1 MSRLI
6 KKAQSGIKFDRSKRY
21 TSKNGQQR
29 GSGVWYRDTN
39 KNGHYDPEEPLIRIG
54 NRIRNNDFSYSQ
66 LNSDG
71 TVTKLSDNKGNVTKG
86 LENKV
91 SDADKYAF
99 KHKLVYGR
107 EASYN
112 DKTKKWERNNN
123 NPIQWDI
130 DTERNKND
138 SSADVYNNS
147 YGSDTIN
154 NHRFDII
161 ATFDKNDKFAES
173 EYLIPKYNIVIKLDK
188 DKKYLTQESES
199 QVNKLFPKAESKAAQ
214 ITVPQNTQN
223 TNVSSTFWDLNPDGG
238 SVTRGKTKL
247 TYGQIDDGKGLNGS
261 GYNDVDDAYREAW
274 LTVNPQ
280 ARAHG
285 KWFWGHQFWRTDRS
299 LDIKDDYVKQY
310 ESDLNKWL
318 QHHYAVNPARN
329 KSVFNAD
336 HKYLRKFVQ
345 KNDKGID
352 INYVPLF
359 TGDQW
364 GFGVRERIDANGNTI
379 YTDYNGDEIPGL
391 IFKDGKPY
399 IPADT
404 PNNYYK
410 QGGKLI
416 KRQKYG
422 IQRKF
427 N

>member
-1 MSRLI
+1 MSKLI
-6 KKAQSGIKFDRSKRY
+6 IKADSGIKFDTTHRY
-21 TSKNGQQR
+21 IGKKKNFGK
-29 GSGVWYRDTN
+29 GVWFKDTN
-39 KNGHYDPEEPLIRIG
+39 NDGKWNKGEFLITPG
-54 NRIRNNDFSYSQ
+54 NRIRNNDFSYFQ

-71 TVTKLSDNKGNVTKG
+71 TVTKLADKNGNVTKG

-91 SDADKYAF
+91 TDADKYGF
-99 KHKLVYGR
+99 KHKLVYGKI
-107 EASYN
+107 ASYN

-130 DTERNKND
+130 DTIRKKENKYTD
-138 SSADVYNNS
+138 IYNNS
-147 YGSDTIN
+147 YGTQSIDNDHKI
-154 NHRFDII
+154 DVI
-161 ATFDKNDKFAES
+161 ATYDNNGKQTSS
-173 EYLIPKYNIVIKLDK
+173 EAIVPKYNKIF
-188 DKKYLTQESES
+188 KYRDHNLSQESADLAY
-199 QVNKLFPKAESKAAQ
+199 KLLNIKPKNDQDTGDIYNSKD
-214 ITVPQNTQN
+214 
-223 TNVSSTFWDLNPDGG
+223 TFWDLNPDGG
-238 SVTRGKTKL
+238 SYTRGKTKL
-247 TYGQIDDGKGLNGS
+247 TYGQIDDGEGLNGF

-274 LTVNPQ
+274 LAVNPQ
-280 ARAHG
+280 AKAHG
-285 KWFWGHQFWRTDRS
+285 KWFGGHQFWRTDRS

-318 QHHYAVNPARN
+318 QYHYAINPDQN
-329 KSVFNAD
+329 KSVLNAD

-345 KNDKGID
+345 KNDKD
-352 INYVPLF
+352 IYTNYVPLF
-359 TGDQW
+359 TGNKW
-364 GFGVRERIDANGNTI
+364 GFGVHKSMDANGNTT

-404 PNNYYK
+404 PKNYFK

>member
-1 MSRLI
+1 MSKLI

-39 KNGHYDPEEPLIRIG
+39 KNGHYDPGESLIRIG

-130 DTERNKND
+130 DTERNKD
-138 SSADVYNNS
+138 VDYTDVYNNS
-147 YGSDTIN
+147 YGTDTFN
-154 NHRFDII
+154 NHRFYVI
-161 ATFDKNDKFAES
+161 ATYDKNGNLAES
-173 EYLIPKYNIVIKLDK
+173 EHLMPKYNKIIKVDK
-188 DKKYLTQESES
+188 DKNL
-199 QVNKLFPKAESKAAQ
+199 LIPDFLKAEIKAAQ

-274 LTVNPQ
+274 LAVNPQ

-318 QHHYAVNPARN
+318 QHHYAVNPAQN
-329 KSVFNAD
+329 KAVFNAD

-364 GFGVRERIDANGNTI
+364 GFGVRESIDANGNTI

>member
-1 MSRLI
+1 MSKLI
-6 KKAQSGIKFDRSKRY
+6 IKADSGIIFDTTHRY
-21 TSKNGQQR
+21 IGKKKNFGK
-29 GSGVWYRDTN
+29 GVWFKDTN
-39 KNGHYDPEEPLIRIG
+39 NDGKWNKGESLITPG

-71 TVTKLSDNKGNVTKG
+71 TVTKLTDKNGNVTKG

-107 EASYN
+107 VASYN

-130 DTERNKND
+130 DTKRNKDYDNTD
-138 SSADVYNNS
+138 IYNNS
-147 YGSDTIN
+147 YARTKRNGHIFNTISV
-154 NHRFDII
+154 FDKDGNPTISEYLVPKYNVI
-161 ATFDKNDKFAES
+161 FKFDKNNVITPESGNLADK
-173 EYLIPKYNIVIKLDK
+173 LLNIKPKD
-188 DKKYLTQESES
+188 E
-199 QVNKLFPKAESKAAQ
+199 AAQ
-214 ITVPQNTQN
+214 IAVPQNTG
-223 TNVSSTFWDLNPDGG
+223 VSSTFWDLNPDGG
-238 SVTRGKTKL
+238 SYTRGNTKL
-247 TYGQIDDGKGLNGS
+247 TYGQIDDGEGLNGS
-261 GYNDVDDAYREAW
+261 GYNDIDDAYREAW
-274 LTVNPQ
+274 LAVNPQ

-285 KWFWGHQFWRTDRS
+285 KWFWGHQFWRTDRA

-318 QHHYAVNPARN
+318 QHHYAINPDQN
-329 KSVFNAD
+329 KAVLNAD

-345 KNDKGID
+345 KNDKDID
-352 INYVPLF
+352 TNYVPLF
-359 TGDQW
+359 TGNQW
-364 GFGVRERIDANGNTI
+364 GFGVREGMDANGNTI

-404 PNNYYK
+404 PKNYFK